1 MCVRQTVGDVNSHKS
16 SRRNEKD
23 VYTVSFAPGL
33 AWISANPL
41 NDGLL
46 VLNAQLSVRSAEY

>member
-1 MCVRQTVGDVNSHKS
+1 MCTRQTVGDVNSHKS

-46 VLNAQLSVRSAEY
+46 VLNAQLSVRSA